1 MYKNNWVGYLLRF
14 KFGSGLIPQGILVIA
29 LILIII
35 FIPSFV
41 LRIILGL
48 PFLLFFPGYSL
59 IIALFPK
66 KDQIGG
72 IERVALSF
80 GLSIAIVPLIGLILN
95 YTPLG
100 ITLESTLYSTTG
112 FIFIT
117 SIIAW
122 LRLRRLDES
131 DRFQLEFQSIKPG
144 WSGTNWDKALSAILV
159 ISILAAISVLG
170 YTLATPKVGEKF
182 TEFYVLGLGG
192 EASGYPTEISAGEEA
207 SVILGIVNHEQEK
220 ASYLLE
226 IVVDGVGYSEKGP
239 LNLENDEKWENQVM
253 FQVDKPGNNQ
263 KIEFFLFKDGQ
274 IDIYRSLHLWVDV
287 K

>member
-1 MYKNNWVGYLLRF
+1 MRL

-35 FIPSFV
+35 LIPSFV

-59 IIALFPK
+59 ILALFPR

-100 ITLESTLYSTTG
+100 ITLQSTLYSVTG
-112 FIFIT
+112 FIAII

-122 LRLRRLDES
+122 LRLRGLDELY
-131 DRFQLEFQSIKPG
+131 RFQLEFQSIQLG
-144 WSGTNWDKALSAILV
+144 WSGTKWNKALSAMLV

-170 YTLATPKVGEKF
+170 YTLATPKTGEKF
-182 TEFYVLGLGG
+182 TEFYILGLEGD
-192 EASGYPTEISAGEEA
+192 ASGYPKELLTGEEA
-207 SVILGIVNHEQEK
+207 SVILGIINHEQEQ
-220 ASYLLE
+220 ASYLVE
-226 IVVDGVGYSEKGP
+226 IVIDGVSYSEEGP
-239 LNLENDEKWENQVM
+239 LNLENDEKWESEVT
-253 FQVDKPGNNQ
+253 FQVDKPGDNQ
-263 KIEFFLFKDGQ
+263 KVEFLLFKNEQ
-274 IDIYRSLHLWVDV
+274 TEIYRSLNLWMDV

>member
-1 MYKNNWVGYLLRF
+1 MRF
-14 KFGSGLIPQGILVIA
+14 RFGSGLIPQGILVIS

-59 IIALFPK
+59 ILALFPK
-66 KDQIGG
+66 NDQIGG

-80 GLSIAIVPLIGLILN
+80 GLSIATVPLIGLVLN

-117 SIIAW
+117 STIAW
-122 LRLRRLDES
+122 LRLRGLDES
-131 DRFQLEFQSIKPG
+131 DRFRLEFQSIQLG
-144 WSGTNWDKALSAILV
+144 WSGTKWDKALSVILI
-159 ISILAAISVLG
+159 ISILAAVSVLG
-170 YTLATPKVGEKF
+170 YTLATPKIGEKF
-182 TEFYVLGLGG
+182 TEFYVLGPGG
-192 EASGYPTEISAGEEA
+192 EASGYPTEILVGEEA
-207 SVILGIVNHEQEK
+207 SVILGIINHEQEEV
-220 ASYLLE
+220 SYLVE
-226 IVVDGVGYSEKGP
+226 IVIDGISYSEKGP
-239 LNLENDEKWENQVM
+239 LNLEDDDKWESQVS
-253 FQVDKPGNNQ
+253 FQSNKPGNDQ
-263 KIEFFLFKDGQ
+263 KIEFLLFKDGQ
-274 IDIYRSLHLWVDV
+274 IEIYRSLHLWVDI

>member
-1 MYKNNWVGYLLRF
+1 MRF
-14 KFGSGLIPQGILVIA
+14 KLGSGLILQSILVVS
-29 LILIII
+29 LIVIII

-41 LRIILGL
+41 FRIIFGL

-59 IIALFPK
+59 ILALFPK

-80 GLSIAIVPLIGLILN
+80 GLSIATVPLIGLVLN

-100 ITLESTLYSTTG
+100 ITLESTLYSITG

-117 SIIAW
+117 SVIAW
-122 LRLRRLDES
+122 LRLRRLDEL
-131 DRFQLEFQSIKPG
+131 DRFKIEFQSIQLG
-144 WSGTNWDKALSAILV
+144 WNGTKWDKALSAILV

-182 TEFYVLGLGG
+182 TEFYILGPGG
-192 EASGYPTEISAGEEA
+192 EASGYPTEISIGEEA

-220 ASYLLE
+220 ASYLVE
-226 IVVDGVGYSEKGP
+226 IVVDGVSHSEKGP
-239 LNLENDEKWENQVM
+239 LNLENDEKWESQET
-253 FQVDKPGNNQ
+253 FQVDKPGNDQ
-263 KIEFFLFKDGQ
+263 RIEFLLFKDGQ
-274 IDIYRSLHLWVDV
+274 VDIYRSLHLWVDV